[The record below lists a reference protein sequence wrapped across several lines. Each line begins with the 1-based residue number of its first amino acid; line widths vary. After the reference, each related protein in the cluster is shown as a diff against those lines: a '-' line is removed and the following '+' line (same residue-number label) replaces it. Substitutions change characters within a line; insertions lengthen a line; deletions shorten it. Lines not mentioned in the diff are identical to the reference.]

1 MIVVAIGWMYVVL
14 MMAVAEA
21 LSSQGSV
28 LGAVFTFLLYGVLP
42 LAIVLY
48 IMGTP
53 ARKRALREAEARE
66 RAERAGGSE
75 RGVASAPPDGGS
87 HAPGDA
93 VAPERE
99 ER

>member
-1 MIVVAIGWMYVVL
+1 MAIGWTYVAL

-48 IMGTP
+48 ILGTP

-66 RAERAGGSE
+66 RAGGGD
-75 RGVASAPPDGGS
+75 RGVASAPPDGCC

-93 VAPERE
+93 VATERE